1 MSAVASRYARALV
14 EVILEQKID
23 AEVARQQL
31 RSIVEAVHESDELR
45 RVWDSPAI
53 SPEQKRA
60 VLDAIA
66 NQMGTVKPIRNF
78 IAVLIDH
85 RRIGML
91 DDMLRQF
98 ETELDAQLGFTE
110 VEVSSARPLSAEEKR
125 ELESRV
131 ESMTGKKVRTRYV
144 TDPELAGR
152 SDGARRQ
159 HDLRRLSARATGE
172 DAAGVEPGVA
182 VRAGLSRLRKKEMKG
197 SFGTAKAV
205 PLQSRV
211 AIKPAQSPK
220 GGTNISPG
228 RKPWVGVGKEAESR
242 RDGTDS

>member
-23 AEVARQQL
+23 AEEARQQL
-31 RSIVEAVHESDELR
+31 RSIVKAVHESDDLR

-66 NQMGTVKPIRNF
+66 KQMGTAKPIRNF

-85 RRIGML
+85 RRMGML

-125 ELESRV
+125 ELEARV
-131 ESMTGKKVRTRYV
+131 AGMTGKKVRTRYV
-144 TDPELAGR
+144 TNPELLG
-152 SDGARRQ
+152 
-159 HDLRRLSARATGE
+159 
-172 DAAGVEPGVA
+172 GVM
-182 VRAGLSRLRKKEMKG
+182 VRAGSTIYDGSVRGQLEKMRQELSL
-197 SFGTAKAV
+197 A
-205 PLQSRV
+205 
-211 AIKPAQSPK
+211 
-220 GGTNISPG
+220 
-228 RKPWVGVGKEAESR
+228 
-242 RDGTDS
+242 